1 MLSAEA
7 HAALA
12 GQIET
17 LTPSAAV
24 LESKGVDQ
32 ETAAT
37 LVRFIKTG
45 APDVIA
51 LKECGLPLETAVSI
65 CESIS
70 KRHARRAAAMKPVP
84 TPAPKPAP
92 KPVPAAPEPAPK
104 PAADELDSL
113 TALSMLHTVFE
124 MEESDQSACQTKLAN
139 DGWSEGTARELAKVI
154 NAARGMH
161 RTQRKIR

>member
-12 GQIET
+12 EQIET
-17 LTPSAAV
+17 LSPSAAV
-24 LESKGVDQ
+24 LESKGVDW

-37 LVRFIKTG
+37 LVRFITTG

-51 LKECGLPLETAVSI
+51 LKACGLPLETAVSV
-65 CESIS
+65 CEAIS
-70 KRHARRAAAMKPVP
+70 KRHARRAAALKPVP

-92 KPVPAAPEPAPK
+92 AAPK

-113 TALSMLHTVFE
+113 TALSMLHSIFE
-124 MEESDQSACQTKLAN
+124 QEESGQSACLTSLMN
-139 DGWSEGTARELAKVI
+139 DGWSESTARELVRVI
-154 NAARGMH
+154 NAAREHH